1 MKTPTP
7 RISQLHIRIETSE
20 LDRLRRLSKQRGVT
34 MTEIIISRLRNLP
47 IPDYAQQR
55 ELYEALRALTWEMN
69 HIGNNINQV
78 TVNLHI
84 MRKNRQPPGTEQEA
98 FNRLLSSYLV
108 KLEEVRA
115 SIDKLTIR

>member
-7 RISQLHIRIETSE
+7 RISQLHIRIEASE
-20 LDRLRRLSKQRGVT
+20 LEKLRRLSKQRGVT

-47 IPDYAQQR
+47 IPDYAHQR
-55 ELYEALRALTWEMN
+55 ELYEVLRSLTWEMN

-84 MRKNRQPPGTEQEA
+84 MRKNRQPPGTQQEA
-98 FNRLLSSYLV
+98 FNRLLASYLL

>member
-7 RISQLHIRIETSE
+7 RISQLHIRIEASE
-20 LDRLRRLSKQRGVT
+20 LDKLRRLSKQRGVT

-47 IPDYAQQR
+47 IPDYAHQR
-55 ELYEALRALTWEMN
+55 ELYEVLRALTWEMN

-98 FNRLLSSYLV
+98 FNRLMASYLL

>member
-1 MKTPTP
+1 VKTPTP